1 MHGQVAET
9 LKYKITFIGD
19 DATGKSSLIARFV
32 YNTFDKAYLATM
44 GIDFLSKT
52 MYLENH
58 TLRLQIWDC
67 TGQYRFS
74 SLIPSYIK
82 DAAVVFIVFDVT
94 QKKSYDS
101 LSKWIN
107 MTRAGRPDDS
117 PIILV
122 ANKTDLTEKRVIST
136 EEITDFARRQNLSFI
151 ETSAKNSSNVEA
163 LFRQCTDLL
172 PIPATT
178 TQKEPP
184 LNFPPTQVSFE
195 DLRAQIQKLTDD
207 NPNNQQI
214 KAIANILNT
223 GLYNP
228 KPKEYFDR
236 LFQADAEGTLKN
248 ESSLKYQI
256 RQLAWTNPSLCN
268 SVVNYLLTIVGLPLA
283 YFLGVLEQNK
293 KTHGHSCMFFASGEK
308 QQAISTCNQVFD
320 AVKAS
325 CRV

>member
-1 MHGQVAET
+1 MRGQIAET
-9 LKYKITFIGD
+9 PKYKITFIGD
-19 DATGKSSLIARFV
+19 DTTGKSSLITRFV
-32 YNTFDKAYLATM
+32 YDSFHTAYAATI

-52 MYLENH
+52 MCLENH

-67 TGQYRFS
+67 AGQHRFS

-82 DAAVVFIVFDVT
+82 DSAVVFIVFDVT
-94 QKKSYDS
+94 QRQSYNS
-101 LSKWIN
+101 LSKWID
-107 MTRAGRPDDS
+107 MARTGRPDGS

-122 ANKTDLTEKRVIST
+122 ANKTDLTEERAITT
-136 EEITDFARRQNLSFI
+136 EEIADFARSQNLTFV
-151 ETSAKNSSNVEA
+151 ETSAKNFSTVEA

-228 KPKEYFDR
+228 NPKEYFDR

-283 YFLGVLEQNK
+283 YFLGVLKQNK